1 MSAQSQDRSSYEFL
15 RKQAT
20 GYRVGLLI
28 LAIVAMFLAAMNYQM
43 LDESFVRA
51 DFQTA
56 IIILALT
63 AAFGFIC
70 LGMIR
75 GYLKVRRSTI
85 NALKAGTVTEV
96 SDVPVRESK
105 RKGK

>member
-20 GYRVGLLI
+20 GYRIGLLI
-28 LAIVAMFLAAMNYQM
+28 LAIGAMFLAAMNYQM

-51 DFQTA
+51 DFQMA
-56 IIILALT
+56 IIILVLT
-63 AAFGFIC
+63 AVFGFIC
-70 LGMIR
+70 LGTMK
-75 GYLKVRRSTI
+75 GYLKVRRSTVK
-85 NALKAGTVTEV
+85 ALKAGTVTEV